1 MQNPRG
7 GLPEF
12 DRIAN
17 IIALILIAALW
28 QRALTLGQPGS
39 EMEANLWQSIIML
52 LAAVVTT
59 FVYAVS
65 HVRKRR
71 KPTMS
76 QQTPESRVERSVKV
90 AETENNISVES
101 NVNSKNTTNNYNNGV
116 LILAIVVVFLAPIAL
131 TMFPVAQW
139 YRDRD
144 SKQLEIS
151 ATQTAEAGAR
161 HGTATYVAVLAL
173 TPTDTPTPLPTFTS
187 TATPT
192 ATFTKTPTPT
202 PTPTPSPTPEMA
214 VIAVDQ
220 PLARQLILQRV
231 TVYQPA
237 WIGLFLNENCI
248 SRKGDN
254 EYVGHSKV
262 EPGSTVDVP
271 VQIHEPQYGRIVDLL
286 KERLALPLTA
296 CLLWRQPSEAE
307 TSQPIRVRGIPVGIT
322 FFVAEAGSNQP

>member
-101 NVNSKNTTNNYNNGV
+101 NVNSKNTTR
-116 LILAIVVVFLAPIAL
+116 A
-131 TMFPVAQW
+131 
-139 YRDRD
+139 
-144 SKQLEIS
+144 
-151 ATQTAEAGAR
+151 
-161 HGTATYVAVLAL
+161 
-173 TPTDTPTPLPTFTS
+173 
-187 TATPT
+187 
-192 ATFTKTPTPT
+192 
-202 PTPTPSPTPEMA
+202 
-214 VIAVDQ
+214 
-220 PLARQLILQRV
+220 
-231 TVYQPA
+231 
-237 WIGLFLNENCI
+237 
-248 SRKGDN
+248 
-254 EYVGHSKV
+254 
-262 EPGSTVDVP
+262 
-271 VQIHEPQYGRIVDLL
+271 
-286 KERLALPLTA
+286 
-296 CLLWRQPSEAE
+296 
-307 TSQPIRVRGIPVGIT
+307 
-322 FFVAEAGSNQP
+322 